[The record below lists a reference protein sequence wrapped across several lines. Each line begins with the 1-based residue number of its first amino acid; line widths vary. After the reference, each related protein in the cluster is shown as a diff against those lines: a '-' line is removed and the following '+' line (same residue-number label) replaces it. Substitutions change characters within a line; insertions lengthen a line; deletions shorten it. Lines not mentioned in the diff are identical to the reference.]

1 MTCDSRSVNNT
12 VVYKFPSLLYLTP
25 RAIASREAPRR
36 RLAAASHHWLL
47 IVCFRLVFYCRS
59 GALDRACSFGGTT
72 RHTRARADGERPHE
86 QQLREYRLTT
96 AEIIYRLPD
105 HPDLL
110 QSFIWQK
117 LDLAPDFPELR
128 RFLEFWSRNIEG
140 KLHSVKVGQ
149 ARSSRPAAVPPR
161 QRIHCT
167 LH

>member
-1 MTCDSRSVNNT
+1 M
-12 VVYKFPSLLYLTP
+12 
-25 RAIASREAPRR
+25 
-36 RLAAASHHWLL
+36 
-47 IVCFRLVFYCRS
+47 S
-59 GALDRACSFGGTT
+59 GPMPQR
-72 RHTRARADGERPHE
+72 
-86 QQLREYRLTT
+86 REYRLTT
-96 AEIIYRLPD
+96 AEIIYRMPD

-149 ARSSRPAAVPPR
+149 ARSPGRGRFHHVNASLR
-161 QRIHCT
+161 

>member
-1 MTCDSRSVNNT
+1 MTDI
-12 VVYKFPSLLYLTP
+12 PLL
-25 RAIASREAPRR
+25 
-36 RLAAASHHWLL
+36 
-47 IVCFRLVFYCRS
+47 
-59 GALDRACSFGGTT
+59 G
-72 RHTRARADGERPHE
+72 
-86 QQLREYRLTT
+86 EYRLTT
-96 AEIIYRLPD
+96 AEIIYRMPD

-149 ARSSRPAAVPPR
+149 AGSVGRGRFRHVSTSLR
-161 QRIHCT
+161 

>member
-1 MTCDSRSVNNT
+1 MT
-12 VVYKFPSLLYLTP
+12 
-25 RAIASREAPRR
+25 AI
-36 RLAAASHHWLL
+36 
-47 IVCFRLVFYCRS
+47 
-59 GALDRACSFGGTT
+59 
-72 RHTRARADGERPHE
+72 PH
-86 QQLREYRLTT
+86 LGEYRLTT
-96 AEIIYRLPD
+96 AEIIYRMPD

-149 ARSSRPAAVPPR
+149 ARSAGRARFRHVSASLG
-161 QRIHCT
+161 